1 MESIVNKKAY
11 FDYEILETMEA
22 GMELLGHEVKAIKT
36 GKANIVGAMAKI
48 YGGQLWLVGAGI
60 GPYQAKNVSDNFDPA
75 RSRRLLVKK
84 DEIKYLSGKMSSKNL
99 TLVPLKLYNKN
110 GKIKIEIGLG
120 VHKKKSD
127 KREIIK
133 KRDIEKETRRNF

>member
-1 MESIVNKKAY
+1 MESILNKKVY
-11 FDYEILETMEA
+11 FDYEISETMEA
-22 GMELLGHEVKAIKT
+22 GMELLGHEVKAIRT
-36 GKANIVGAMAKI
+36 GKANIIGAVVKI
-48 YGGQLWLVGAGI
+48 YNGQLWLMGASI
-60 GPYQAKNVSDNFDPA
+60 GPYQSKNIPDDFDPM

-84 DEIKYLSGKMSSKNL
+84 DEIKYLLGKTSSKNL

-133 KRDIEKETRRNF
+133 KRDIEKETRRHF